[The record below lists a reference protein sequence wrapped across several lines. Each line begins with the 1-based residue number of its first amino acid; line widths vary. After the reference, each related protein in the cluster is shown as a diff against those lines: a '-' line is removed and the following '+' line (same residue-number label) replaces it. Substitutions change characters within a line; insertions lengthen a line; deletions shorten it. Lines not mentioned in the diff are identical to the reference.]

1 MSSERILV
9 INYKAYP
16 SSYGERAV
24 EIAEAAERVMKELG
38 VRIILAV
45 PFTEI
50 GRLSEKFELDII
62 AQHMDPVAEGAHT
75 GHVTAEMIKSS
86 GGKGS
91 LLNHSERRMLIAD
104 IEEAILRLRSAGL
117 YSIACAP
124 TSRTGAA
131 ISLLEPDMIA
141 VEPPELIGTGVS
153 VSKAKPEV
161 ITSSVELISKVAP
174 RKIPILVGAGVSNKE
189 DSRKS
194 VELGASGI
202 LVASAVMNSK
212 EPEKKIAELAEGL
225 LGRA

>member
-1 MSSERILV
+1 MASEKILV

-24 EIAEAAERVMKELG
+24 EIAEAAERASRELG

-50 GRLSEKFELDII
+50 SRLSERFGLDII
-62 AQHMDPVAEGAHT
+62 AQHVDPVAEGAYT
-75 GHVTAEMIKSS
+75 GHVTAEMIRSS

-117 YSIACAP
+117 YSIACASTP
-124 TSRTGAA
+124 RTAA
-131 ISLLEPDMIA
+131 AVSLLGPDMIA

-153 VSKAKPEV
+153 VSRAKPEV
-161 ITSSVELISKVAP
+161 ITSSVELISKIAGS
-174 RKIPILVGAGVSNKE
+174 RIPVLVGAGVSNKE
-189 DSRKS
+189 DSRRS
-194 VELGASGI
+194 VELGASGV

-212 EPEKKIAELAEGL
+212 DPGKKIAELAEGL
-225 LGRA
+225 LGRS